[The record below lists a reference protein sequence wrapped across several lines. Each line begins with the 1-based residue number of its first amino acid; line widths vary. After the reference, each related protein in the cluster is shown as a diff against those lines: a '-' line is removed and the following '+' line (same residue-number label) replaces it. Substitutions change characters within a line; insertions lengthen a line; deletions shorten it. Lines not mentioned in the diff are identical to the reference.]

1 MLTVIETCQ
10 FKALADRG
18 WSESERLDF
27 ISWISENPE
36 SGDVIPNS
44 NGARKVRWSAKGK
57 GKRGGARIIYFNVSS
72 DGFLILVYLYLKS
85 DTANVLQKNINRL
98 IPWT

>member
-1 MLTVIETCQ
+1 MLTVIETYQ
-10 FKALADRG
+10 FKALADRV

-44 NGARKVRWSAKGK
+44 NGARKLRWSAKGK

-85 DTANVLQKNINRL
+85 DTENVSQKNINRL
-98 IPWT
+98 ILWT